1 MFHDSCG
8 TWVTGINFH
17 AVKIKWN
24 SGIVWQLSCEL
35 LRHKIYAM
43 IVLRA
48 GSTSLNPPGH
58 FPGWLRWVKRNEVTS
73 FLSLPLPFPTSHVTY
88 NKRKSQFLPLLGSQ
102 IHLLSTFTEF
112 QEDMNSEVKYLF
124 FRKYNVARIGI
135 SLEGRTHRIHLSQ
148 NAGKSQD
155 GEFPLFCLYL
165 HWLYGHPPHK
175 ISSIWGFL
183 CRYKSVAESLR
194 G

>member
-1 MFHDSCG
+1 MFHDSREPGWQGLISMLWRSSG
-8 TWVTGINFH
+8 TQAQFDNCHV
-17 AVKIKWN
+17 
-24 SGIVWQLSCEL
+24 EL
-35 LRHKIYAM
+35 VRHKIYAR

-48 GSTSLNPPGH
+48 ESTSLNPPGH
-58 FPGWLRWVKRNEVTS
+58 FPRWLRWVKRNEVTS

-102 IHLLSTFTEF
+102 IHLLSTLTEF

-135 SLEGRTHRIHLSQ
+135 SSEGRTHRTHLSQ
-148 NAGKSQD
+148 DADKSQD

-165 HWLYGHPPHK
+165 HWLYGHPPTKHPPLEAFYVDTNLLQ
-175 ISSIWGFL
+175 S
-183 CRYKSVAESLR
+183 R
-194 G
+194 